1 MSPDVF
7 HRPKVAESIATM
19 VLEASATSGYAS
31 GLFLAAPRRT
41 GKSTFLREDLRP
53 QLEAQGALVLYAD
66 LWEDRQ
72 ADPGDVIVRSVRSEL
87 AKHAGVV
94 ARLARSVGLEK
105 VSLAGA
111 LTMTLDR
118 VGLGADVSLA
128 AALAELSDATRQPI
142 VLIIDEAQHAI
153 TTSAGSNALF
163 ALKAAR
169 DELNSSR
176 HHGLRVIAT
185 GSSRDKLA
193 MLRNSRDQAFYQAPL
208 QNFPPLGRDYIEWL
222 LKRIHLPV
230 EIDAS
235 LVYEE
240 FAAAA
245 HRPEILT
252 TALDA
257 LHFDPDLDATKA
269 PGRLRELM
277 SEQVAEFNKETLRV
291 VHGLTPLQAAVLR
304 VMAVRGDR
312 FAPFES
318 ATLATYEMVLKKESG
333 RPAVVSESAVQQ
345 ALIALQ
351 ERSLVWRAARGVY
364 ALEELSLADLLR
376 SEGMLDVPNGDV
388 APAEPG
394 PKESGRAK
402 AKGKSK
408 R

>member
-7 HRPKVAESIATM
+7 HRPKVAESINNM
-19 VLEASATSGYAS
+19 VLEASSTSGYAS

-53 QLEAQGALVLYAD
+53 QLEAKGALVLYAD

-72 ADPGDVIVRSVRSEL
+72 TDPGDVIVKSVRAEL

-105 VSLAGA
+105 VTVAGA

-118 VGLGADVSLA
+118 VGLGTDVSLA
-128 AALAELSDATRQPI
+128 SALAALSDATRQPI

-153 TTSAGSNALF
+153 TTQAGSNALF

-208 QNFPPLGRDYIEWL
+208 QNFPPLGREYIEWL
-222 LKRIHLPV
+222 LKRVKLPV
-230 EIDAS
+230 ELDVD
-235 LVYEE
+235 LVHEQ

-245 HRPEILT
+245 YRPEILT

-269 PGRLRELM
+269 PQRLRELV
-277 SEQVAEFNKETLRV
+277 SEQVAEFNRETLRV

-304 VMAVRGDR
+304 VMAARGER

-318 ATLATYEMVLKKESG
+318 ATLATYEAVLKKESG
-333 RPAVVSESAVQQ
+333 RAATVSESAVQQ
-345 ALIALQ
+345 ALAALQ

-364 ALEELSLADLLR
+364 ALEELSLADLMR
-376 SEGMLDVPNGDV
+376 AEGMLDIPDGEI
-388 APAEPG
+388 APAAP
-394 PKESGRAK
+394 PKDSGRAK
-402 AKGKSK
+402 SRGKSK
-408 R
+408 K